1 MRDGEC
7 KTPPS
12 SPCRKPLM
20 VSAATSP
27 PGFTTL
33 VLLTG
38 LSVLTLNMFLPSLP
52 AIASDLE
59 ATYALASLSIS
70 GYLAMTAILQL
81 IIGPLSDRCGRRP
94 VLLICMALFTLASLG
109 CMLATNIWTFFTFR
123 VVQGA
128 VIAGYTLSLAVIR
141 DTTSPQRAAS
151 LIGYVSMAMA
161 AAPMI
166 GPMIGGVLDELF
178 GWRASFLTLI
188 ILGAVALAVC
198 WSDLGETNRS
208 PSGTLMAQIGTY
220 PDLVR
225 SKRFW
230 GYALCMTFSTG
241 AFYSFLAG
249 APLVAETFFDMP
261 PSLLGFYMGTITA
274 GFMLGSFLAGRYAQ
288 YYTLATMMIAGR
300 ILACVGLTAGLALHA
315 AGTVNVASFFGAT
328 VFLGFDNGLTIPSSN
343 AGALSV
349 LPHLTG
355 SAAGLAGALAVSGG
369 ALLMTITSS
378 ILTEQNAAYA
388 ELGMMLLCAF
398 VGLIAA
404 LHVRRLDQNDA

>member
-1 MRDGEC
+1 
-7 KTPPS
+7 
-12 SPCRKPLM
+12 M

-328 VFLGFDNGLTIPSSN
+328 VFLGFGNGLTIPSSN